1 MCEYLFGFHAKSA
14 NRGNPLFAKET
25 AGPLPLQTAGLPLK

>member
-1 MCEYLFGFHAKSA
+1 MCEYLFGFHTKSA

-25 AGPLPLQTAGLPLK
+25 ASRFLCKQPACL